1 MARKANKDTFVFEHV
16 GVIEGDDTVVRR
28 KVFAGDELL
37 PQWEAENDS
46 DVDEAEGQPNMQF
59 GLGAAPH
66 AYKSQLDESGAVK
79 DEHKPEGQRRGRG
92 RKSEQH
98 ETTKPADK
106 PESQS

>member
-1 MARKANKDTFVFEHV
+1 MARRANKDMYVFENV

-37 PQWEAENDS
+37 PSWEPENDS
-46 DVDEAEGQPNMQF
+46 DVEEGEGQPGMQF

-66 AYKSQLDESGAVK
+66 AYKGQLDESGQVK

-98 ETTKPADK
+98 EATTPADK
-106 PESQS
+106 PESKS